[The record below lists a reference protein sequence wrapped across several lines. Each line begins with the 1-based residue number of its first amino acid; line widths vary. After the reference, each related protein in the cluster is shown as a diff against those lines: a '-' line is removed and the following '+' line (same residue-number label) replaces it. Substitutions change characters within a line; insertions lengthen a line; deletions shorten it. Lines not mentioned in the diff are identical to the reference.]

1 MTKKEGDKLTP
12 KQQKALV
19 ALLTNSTKEAAAKA
33 AGIESKTLR
42 RYLSD
47 PDFQAE
53 YRQAFAS
60 MVEDATRQAQQ
71 TLSPALS
78 VLREIMEDGD
88 IPAAAR
94 VSAAKTALEYALRL
108 AEVSDLAARLE
119 ALENA
124 AKGVAQ

>member
-42 RYLSD
+42 RYLSN

-53 YRQAFAS
+53 YRRAFAS